1 MFWINSISD
10 CGVAGKERC
19 SANLLPK
26 GGSKIFFWQNL
37 TKRTANDHTERHT
50 YG

>member
-26 GGSKIFFWQNL
+26 GGSKIFFL
-37 TKRTANDHTERHT
+37 AELDETYSKRSH
-50 YG
+50 